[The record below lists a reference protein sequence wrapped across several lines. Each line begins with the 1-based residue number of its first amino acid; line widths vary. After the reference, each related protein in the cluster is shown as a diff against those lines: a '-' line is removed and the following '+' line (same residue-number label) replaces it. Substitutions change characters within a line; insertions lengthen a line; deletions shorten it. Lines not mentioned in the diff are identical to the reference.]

1 MKSGTAAKATIT
13 ATSEIAK
20 ILDLFCAGGKPFISI
35 GQQDIQSGKIHLF
48 QRPEIFIHYAFW
60 RIWVNFTG
68 RINYETLSY
77 IKLLRPKDWAKNLFL
92 FIPLFFA
99 GQLFDW
105 KVYPDLFLGFLAFC
119 FIASSIYIINDYRD
133 IEDDRRH
140 PVKSKRPL
148 ASGAVSKNAAIVIC
162 IVLLLAGF
170 GISFFLGYKFL
181 LVIGIYFLLN
191 LGYSFGLKNIPI
203 LDIVIV
209 AAGFVLRVK
218 GGAVIAELP
227 VSEWLNIMIFL
238 LALFMAIGK
247 RRDDVLLKLSSGTDM
262 RKAIKGYNLEFLNVI
277 LALVCA
283 VIIVAYFMYTMS
295 PEVKE
300 RIANMGDKT
309 GIGNAYRLYYTCL
322 FVLAGIMRY
331 LQIIFVQAASGSP
344 TKILYKDRFIQ
355 ATIILWIASFYL
367 IIYMKDV
374 TIFK

>member
-1 MKSGTAAKATIT
+1 VA
-13 ATSEIAK
+13 
-20 ILDLFCAGGKPFISI
+20 
-35 GQQDIQSGKIHLF
+35 
-48 QRPEIFIHYAFW
+48 
-60 RIWVNFTG
+60 
-68 RINYETLSY
+68 Y

-92 FIPLFFA
+92 FIPLFFS
-99 GQLFDW
+99 GELFDW
-105 KVYPDLFLGFLAFC
+105 SQYPPLFLGFLAFS
-119 FIASSIYIINDYRD
+119 FVASSIYIINDYRD
-133 IEDDRRH
+133 IEDDKKH
-140 PVKSKRPL
+140 PEKSKRPL
-148 ASGAVSKNAAIVIC
+148 ASGAVSKQAAIVIC
-162 IVLLLAGF
+162 IILLVLGF
-170 GISFFLGYKFL
+170 GIAWYIRDKFL
-181 LVIGIYFLLN
+181 FVLSIYFLLN
-191 LGYSFGLKNIPI
+191 LGYSFGLKTIPI

-218 GGAVIAELP
+218 AGAVIAHIG
-227 VSEWLNIMIFL
+227 VSEWLNIMVFL

-262 RKAIKGYNLEFLNVI
+262 RKSIKGYNLEFLNVV

-283 VIIVAYFMYTMS
+283 VIVVAYFMYTMS

-300 RIANMGDKT
+300 RIANMGGSAKT
-309 GIGNAYRLYYTCL
+309 GIGNGYRLYYTCL

-344 TKILYKDRFIQ
+344 TKILYRDRFIQ